1 MGEFNFGYPSDDE
14 IWEKI
19 SSDNINSR
27 VEGLLDAARK
37 IGYQESNPRQAINY
51 LETAKELADEVNDFT
66 GLAHCYK
73 LMGAMNAR
81 MKNWAECAACHE
93 LGADAGKRSFR
104 YDLEVD
110 HLAFAA
116 RAYRQLGDVAAVRR
130 NFEMAISLANDTEY
144 WQVFSLQAE
153 YGRFLRK
160 EGDLVSARSILEVAH
175 KADDEFQSALAG
187 SELVTVL
194 LDTGEA
200 SGALE
205 IAREIYAAASYNDDN
220 LMRNRAQYG
229 IAKALLALGKNKEAL
244 KELDEL
250 AGADLIAVKHKVRVD
265 LLRAE
270 SYAGLG
276 QVEKSLV
283 IYNKA
288 LPMLK
293 RYELWG
299 SLGDAMVHRSMIHMA
314 TENPLDAMEDLASA
328 ADAYQKDGDEARVC
342 TSQMHLSQA
351 AANLGDW
358 TKVEHYTG
366 LVVSNVLQMFTTWYA
381 DALALNALAKAKL
394 GKFEAV
400 GELVSQVFEA
410 EHTSAIS
417 IGHAHYAQALAV
429 GGVKGKNLAV
439 KAVKVYLSAG
449 KSNLAAAASE
459 LL

>member
-1 MGEFNFGYPSDDE
+1 MGGFNFGYPSDDE

-37 IGYQESNPRQAINY
+37 IGFQESNPRQAINY
-51 LETAKELADEVNDFT
+51 LETAKELADDVNDFT

-81 MKNWAECAACHE
+81 LKNWAECAACHE
-93 LGADAGKRSFR
+93 DGADAGKRSFR
-104 YDLEVD
+104 SDLEID

-130 NFEMAISLANDTEY
+130 NFEMAISLATDTEY

-160 EGDLVSARSILEVAH
+160 EGDLVSARSILEAAH
-175 KADDEFQSALAG
+175 KADDEFQSAMAG

-205 IAREIYAAASYNDDN
+205 IAREIYAAASYNDDDV
-220 LMRNRAQYG
+220 MRNRAQYG
-229 IAKALLALGKNKEAL
+229 IAKALLALGKHKEAL

-250 AGADLIAVKHKVRVD
+250 AEADLITVKHKVRVD
-265 LLRAE
+265 LLRA
-270 SYAGLG
+270 SAYAGVG
-276 QVEKSLV
+276 KVDKALV

-299 SLGDAMVHRSMIHMA
+299 SLGEALVDRSAIHLAMN
-314 TENPLDAMEDLASA
+314 NPLDAVEDLAA
-328 ADAYQKDGDEARVC
+328 AAEAEAKDGDEARVC
-342 TSQMHLSQA
+342 IAQMHM
-351 AANLGDW
+351 ANILVQLGDW
-358 TKVEHYTG
+358 QQVEHYTG
-366 LVVSNVLQMFTTWYA
+366 LVVSNVLQMFTVWYS

-394 GKFEAV
+394 GQFEAV
-400 GELVSQVFEA
+400 GELVSQVLEA
-410 EHTSAIS
+410 ERVNPVS
-417 IGHAHYAQALAV
+417 IGHAHFAQALAV

-439 KAVKVYLSAG
+439 KAVKVYLSSG
-449 KSNLAAAASE
+449 NSELAAAASE

>member
-160 EGDLVSARSILEVAH
+160 EGDLVSARSILEAAH

-187 SELVTVL
+187 S
-194 LDTGEA
+194 
-200 SGALE
+200 
-205 IAREIYAAASYNDDN
+205 
-220 LMRNRAQYG
+220 
-229 IAKALLALGKNKEAL
+229 
-244 KELDEL
+244 
-250 AGADLIAVKHKVRVD
+250 
-265 LLRAE
+265 
-270 SYAGLG
+270 
-276 QVEKSLV
+276 
-283 IYNKA
+283 
-288 LPMLK
+288 
-293 RYELWG
+293 
-299 SLGDAMVHRSMIHMA
+299 
-314 TENPLDAMEDLASA
+314 
-328 ADAYQKDGDEARVC
+328 
-342 TSQMHLSQA
+342 
-351 AANLGDW
+351 
-358 TKVEHYTG
+358 
-366 LVVSNVLQMFTTWYA
+366 
-381 DALALNALAKAKL
+381 
-394 GKFEAV
+394 
-400 GELVSQVFEA
+400 
-410 EHTSAIS
+410 
-417 IGHAHYAQALAV
+417 
-429 GGVKGKNLAV
+429 
-439 KAVKVYLSAG
+439 
-449 KSNLAAAASE
+449 
-459 LL
+459 

>member
-1 MGEFNFGYPSDDE
+1 
-14 IWEKI
+14 
-19 SSDNINSR
+19 
-27 VEGLLDAARK
+27 
-37 IGYQESNPRQAINY
+37 
-51 LETAKELADEVNDFT
+51 
-66 GLAHCYK
+66 
-73 LMGAMNAR
+73 MGAMNAR
-81 MKNWAECAACHE
+81 LKNWAECATCHE

-160 EGDLVSARSILEVAH
+160 EGDLVSARSILEAAH
-175 KADDEFQSALAG
+175 KADDEFQSAMAG

-205 IAREIYAAASYNDDN
+205 IAREIFAAASYNDDDV
-220 LMRNRAQYG
+220 MRNRAQYG
-229 IAKALLALGKNKEAL
+229 IAKALLALGKHSEAL
-244 KELDEL
+244 KELDAL
-250 AGADLIAVKHKVRVD
+250 AEADLITVKHKVRVD
-265 LLRAE
+265 LLRA
-270 SYAGLG
+270 SAYAGVG
-276 QVEKSLV
+276 KVDKALV

-299 SLGDAMVHRSMIHMA
+299 SLGEALVDRSAIHLAMN
-314 TENPLDAMEDLASA
+314 NPLDAVEDLAA
-328 ADAYQKDGDEARVC
+328 AAEAEAKDGDEARVC
-342 TSQMHLSQA
+342 IAQMHM
-351 AANLGDW
+351 ANILVQLGDW
-358 TKVEHYTG
+358 KQVEHWTG
-366 LVVSNVLQMFTTWYA
+366 LVVSNVLQMFTVWYS

-394 GKFEAV
+394 GQFEAV
-400 GELVSQVFEA
+400 GELVSQVLDA
-410 EHTSAIS
+410 ERVTPVS

-439 KAVKVYLSAG
+439 KAVKVYLSSG
-449 KSNLAAAASE
+449 NSDLAAAASE